1 MSSKPKRLE
10 RVFWVVLLV
19 AILVHLAVYLLVAYP
34 AMPEMVP
41 IHWSVGDAAGE
52 WSPKWVTI
60 ITAALPLP
68 ILLLVFL
75 VPRIDPKGR
84 NFDHFRSV
92 YLGVSA
98 AIPLVMAAISWT
110 MPFIALGVMPADRT
124 FVTTLILLCAAML
137 MIAFGNY
144 LPRVRP
150 NYMLGVQTPW
160 TLASEA
166 TWRRTH
172 RFAGP
177 VFMTAGV
184 AMLVVIP
191 FSTIAPTVSFWI
203 AMSALFAAIV
213 VVCAYSY
220 VAWRREGR

>member
-75 VPRIDPKGR
+75 VPRMTPRGATSITSVASIWVFLLP
-84 NFDHFRSV
+84 FRLSWPP
-92 YLGVSA
+92 YRERCHSL
-98 AIPLVMAAISWT
+98 PLVSC
-110 MPFIALGVMPADRT
+110 PRT
-124 FVTTLILLCAAML
+124 GRLSPRSFSSV
-137 MIAFGNY
+137 
-144 LPRVRP
+144 LPC
-150 NYMLGVQTPW
+150 
-160 TLASEA
+160 S
-166 TWRRTH
+166 
-172 RFAGP
+172 
-177 VFMTAGV
+177 
-184 AMLVVIP
+184 
-191 FSTIAPTVSFWI
+191 
-203 AMSALFAAIV
+203 
-213 VVCAYSY
+213 
-220 VAWRREGR
+220 